1 MTEGNKPAAVRLMQE
16 LEIQTL
22 ITRFGLD
29 GIVPEQD
36 PDTLPEVDA
45 AIASLPAE
53 PSGHYLV
60 AARPAVLGKKSAV
73 VQPEAWYAVQDT
85 TVYPL
90 SEEELVSLLDDPKV
104 TLDVFDSA
112 PLYASQRPWPLGQQ
126 HRLGRQAGSL
136 PAGRFRFPLS
146 AHHPCHQLPCKVSVS
161 CEEYPDAGFLA
172 DLFAKMKAEITE
184 NGEDELST
192 TTLNS
197 RWHRCWPI

>member
-1 MTEGNKPAAVRLMQE
+1 MQE

-60 AARPAVLGKKSAV
+60 AARCCSGQKSAV

-90 SEEELVSLLDDPKV
+90 SEEELVSLLDDSRV

-112 PLYASQRPWPLGQQ
+112 PLYARAMA
-126 HRLGRQAGSL
+126 AGSWGSSIVWDASWPPTCWTL
-136 PAGRFRFPLS
+136 PLPTICSPPLPPATMQGQRS
-146 AHHPCHQLPCKVSVS
+146 PVRSTPMPVSWQTCS
-161 CEEYPDAGFLA
+161 PE
-172 DLFAKMKAEITE
+172 
-184 NGEDELST
+184 
-192 TTLNS
+192 
-197 RWHRCWPI
+197 

>member
-1 MTEGNKPAAVRLMQE
+1 MPPIDTAEGAYKVTEGNKPAAVRLMQE

-60 AARPAVLGKKSAV
+60 AARPAVLGKKKRGRAAGGLVRRAGHHRVS
-73 VQPEAWYAVQDT
+73 
-85 TVYPL
+85 PL
-90 SEEELVSLLDDPKV
+90 RGGTGLPAGRPQSNAGCIRFRP
-104 TLDVFDSA
+104 
-112 PLYASQRPWPLGQQ
+112 PLRQSHGRRQLGQQ
-126 HRLGRQAGSL
+126 HRLGRQAGRL

-146 AHHPCHQLPCKVSVS
+146 AHHPCHQLPCKVSV
-161 CEEYPDAGFLA
+161 L
-172 DLFAKMKAEITE
+172 L
-184 NGEDELST
+184 
-192 TTLNS
+192 
-197 RWHRCWPI
+197 

>member
-73 VQPEAWYAVQDT
+73 VQPEAGTPCRTPPCIPSLRRSWSPCWT
-85 TVYPL
+85 TP
-90 SEEELVSLLDDPKV
+90 
-104 TLDVFDSA
+104 
-112 PLYASQRPWPLGQQ
+112 G
-126 HRLGRQAGSL
+126 
-136 PAGRFRFPLS
+136 
-146 AHHPCHQLPCKVSVS
+146 
-161 CEEYPDAGFLA
+161 
-172 DLFAKMKAEITE
+172 
-184 NGEDELST
+184 
-192 TTLNS
+192 
-197 RWHRCWPI
+197 

>member
-1 MTEGNKPAAVRLMQE
+1 M
-16 LEIQTL
+16 EIQTL

-112 PLYASQRPWPLGQQ
+112 PSHARAMAAAAGAAASSGTASWPPTCWTLPLPTICSPPLPPATMQ
-126 HRLGRQAGSL
+126 GRRS
-136 PAGRFRFPLS
+136 PVRSTPM
-146 AHHPCHQLPCKVSVS
+146 PVSWQTCS
-161 CEEYPDAGFLA
+161 PE
-172 DLFAKMKAEITE
+172 
-184 NGEDELST
+184 
-192 TTLNS
+192 
-197 RWHRCWPI
+197 